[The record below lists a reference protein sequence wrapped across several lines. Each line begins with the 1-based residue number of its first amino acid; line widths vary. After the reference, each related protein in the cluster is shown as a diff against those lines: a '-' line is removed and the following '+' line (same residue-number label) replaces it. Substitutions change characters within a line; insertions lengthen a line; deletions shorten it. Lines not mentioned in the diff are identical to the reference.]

1 MADCKP
7 PWMSIETGCYL
18 FQRSNSTWYE
28 ARRDCQQKGGY
39 LVEID
44 SEEEQ
49 QAIMDGIRMKGWESQ
64 LGFYIGLTDIFHD
77 GTWVWDHL
85 GRPLNFS
92 NWAEGEP
99 DNGYGREHCA
109 VNLHFGAWSDVSCD
123 YVSRIVSQS
132 EQYGTICEA
141 AGG

>member
-49 QAIMDGIRMKGWESQ
+49 EAILKRIGITGLERD
-64 LGFYIGLTDIFHD
+64 LGVWIGLTDIFHD

-85 GRPLNFS
+85 GRPLDFS
-92 NWAEGEP
+92 RNWAEGEP
-99 DNGYGREHCA
+99 DNRNGLEHCA
-109 VNLHFGAWSDVSCD
+109 ALNLNVGGSWSDVGCD
-123 YVSRIVSQS
+123 SVMT
-132 EQYGTICEA
+132 EQYSSICEA
-141 AGG
+141 AGS